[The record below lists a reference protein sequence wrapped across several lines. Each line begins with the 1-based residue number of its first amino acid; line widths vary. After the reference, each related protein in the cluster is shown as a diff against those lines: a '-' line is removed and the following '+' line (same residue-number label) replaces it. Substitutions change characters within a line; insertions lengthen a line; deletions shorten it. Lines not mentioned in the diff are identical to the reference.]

1 MKRVGERG
9 EGKFERISW
18 DEALDTVADK
28 IKEAMKKGGS
38 ESLLFTS
45 ASGNMD
51 NLANPAQ
58 VTFGN
63 YLGGTT
69 RVAGSL
75 CCSAVTAAMMPMVGM
90 RYVDTR
96 DTIDQAKFII
106 CWGNNPLV
114 TMQAYWHLY
123 LKAKERGAKIVVIDP
138 RKSETA
144 VHADKWI
151 PIIPGT
157 DAALGLGMIR
167 WIFVNKRLNK
177 KFLHSILV
185 PDISSTRTAN

>member
-1 MKRVGERG
+1 
-9 EGKFERISW
+9 
-18 DEALDTVADK
+18 
-28 IKEAMKKGGS
+28 
-38 ESLLFTS
+38 
-45 ASGNMD
+45 
-51 NLANPAQ
+51 
-58 VTFGN
+58 
-63 YLGGTT
+63 
-69 RVAGSL
+69 
-75 CCSAVTAAMMPMVGM
+75 MMPMVGM

-157 DAALGLGMIR
+157 DAALGL
-167 WIFVNKRLNK
+167 
-177 KFLHSILV
+177 
-185 PDISSTRTAN
+185 A